1 MNEGIKTFLIVMS
14 IVVSILS
21 PSLLYFIIIFWIIFA
36 TLFKNK
42 NITTKKTTSKKKLKN
57 VLFNKTSDLE
67 FADMLGGA
75 SDDDFLDLIIED
87 ELKKNNIN
95 KKYNLNNIFKK
106 KLIATIIF
114 SFINFIFLASIFF
127 HFPSYKYVLEI
138 INIVVYIHFMRK
150 FNIVNYL
157 KKEIKSRPTENIS
170 YIISSMVT
178 GNICYINNILVS
190 FVLISFSFVIACF
203 TFYNPHILYEKVDG
217 GYYVRFYTA
226 GITNYETVTIPE
238 TYKDESVIGIRGN
251 VFKDMIFLKEVSLPE
266 TIEVIRGS
274 AFKNCSSLE
283 KINLPSKITE
293 IKGNT
298 FENCSSL
305 KRINIPDNV
314 TRIGGHAFYGDTA
327 LSEVLISE
335 NSKLSEIGSSAF
347 RDCGSLKSI
356 TIPKNTNV
364 NKRAFKESP
373 TIVNRYEDTTINGYV
388 KNNDLE
394 KNYTLVLDQTQI
406 INSDLSLTLASFE
419 STNKDQD
426 SLTGLKGVIKIEL
439 NKKLYYFYFQTS
451 YPQKSKYS
459 VGKYNFEII
468 SGSDKYV
475 GVKINY

>member
-1 MNEGIKTFLIVMS
+1 MKKEIKKDLIIVS
-14 IVVSILS
+14 IVAFMIS
-21 PSLLYFIIIFWIIFA
+21 PAFIFYIIIFWIVFA
-36 TLFKNK
+36 PLFKSN
-42 NITTKKTTSKKKLKN
+42 NITTKKTTSKKKLKS

-67 FADMLGGA
+67 FADTLGGA
-75 SDDDFLDLIIED
+75 SDDDLLDLIIED
-87 ELKKNNIN
+87 ELKKINID
-95 KKYNLNNIFKK
+95 KRYNLNNIFKK

-127 HFPSYKYVLEI
+127 HFPFYKYILEI
-138 INIVVYIHFMRK
+138 INIIVYIHFMRK

-283 KINLPSKITE
+283 KINLPNKITE

-298 FENCSSL
+298 FEGCSSL
-305 KRINIPDNV
+305 KSINIPDSV
-314 TRIGGHAFYGDTA
+314 TRIGGHAFYGNYS
-327 LSEVLISE
+327 LSSVSISK

-347 RDCGSLKSI
+347 RRCSSLKTI
-356 TIPKNTNV
+356 TIPKNTSV
-364 NKRAFKESP
+364 NERAFKESP
-373 TIVNRYEDTTINGYV
+373 TIVNRYGGIYE
-388 KNNDLE
+388 
-394 KNYTLVLDQTQI
+394 
-406 INSDLSLTLASFE
+406 
-419 STNKDQD
+419 
-426 SLTGLKGVIKIEL
+426 
-439 NKKLYYFYFQTS
+439 
-451 YPQKSKYS
+451 
-459 VGKYNFEII
+459 
-468 SGSDKYV
+468 
-475 GVKINY
+475 

>member
-1 MNEGIKTFLIVMS
+1 MNEEIKKFLIVMS
-14 IVVSILS
+14 IVVFILS

-36 TLFKNK
+36 PLFKNK

-67 FADMLGGA
+67 FADTLGGA
-75 SDDDFLDLIIED
+75 SDDDLLDLIIED

-114 SFINFIFLASIFF
+114 SFINFVFLASIFF
-127 HFPSYKYVLEI
+127 HFPFYKYILEI

-178 GNICYINNILVS
+178 GNICYINNVLVS
-190 FVLISFSFVIACF
+190 FVLISFSFIIASF

-226 GITNYETVTIPE
+226 GITNFETVTIPE
-238 TYKDESVIGIRGN
+238 TYKNESVIGIRGN
-251 VFKDMIFLKEVSLPE
+251 VFKEMRFLKEVNLPE

-274 AFKNCSSLE
+274 AFKNCTSLE

-293 IKGNT
+293 IKGST
-298 FENCSSL
+298 FEGCISL
-305 KRINIPDNV
+305 KSINIPDNV
-314 TRIGGHAFYGDTA
+314 TRIGGYAFYSNYS
-327 LSEVLISE
+327 LSNVSISK

-373 TIVNRYEDTTINGYV
+373 TIVNRYEDSTINDYV

-394 KNYTLVLDQTQI
+394 KNYTLVLDQTII
-406 INSDLSLTLASFE
+406 INSDLRLTLASFE
-419 STNKDQD
+419 STNKDKD
-426 SLTGLKGVIKIEL
+426 IFTGLKGVIKIEL

-475 GVKINY
+475 RVKINY